1 MKERMTTMKKKTKGI
16 VALSITLS
24 MFLTACGQKQEA
36 TTTGEKK
43 KESSK
48 QVLNIVEAGEISTL
62 DSSIATDG
70 FSYAALNNVMEGL
83 YMPGPDNKPV
93 PAAAESYKLSEDGKT
108 YTFTL
113 HDSKWS
119 NGDPVTAHDFEYA
132 WKRAVNPETASE
144 YAHIMF
150 DIKNAEKINK
160 KELPID
166 SFGVKAIDDKTL
178 EVQLEHPVP
187 YFLGLMG
194 FATFYPQNKKVV
206 EAQGKN
212 YGLEAANVVYNGPFQ
227 LSEWKHDTSYKM
239 TKNPNYWD
247 NKNVKLNE
255 INVNIVKDTSTAVN
269 LFESKQVDRITINS
283 EFVDKYQKDPSLK
296 KMERPS
302 VTFFRFSQKNPLL
315 ANKNA
320 RKAISLAFDKQGIAT
335 TILNNGSIPA
345 NAFVPKGFVKGPDNK
360 DFRSTSHVKVETNVK
375 EAKTLWETA
384 KKETNLQNASLSII
398 TTDESN
404 DKKISEFLKGELE
417 KNLPG
422 LKITLQPL
430 PVKAFLDREGNGDYD
445 ISLSTWGPDYPD
457 PTTFLNMFVTDG
469 PFNKMSY
476 SNKQYDELI
485 EKTSSTLVTD
495 LPARWKAF
503 QDAEKILLE
512 DDAAIAPIFQSGLV
526 YLERPTVKGVVI
538 RPFAGIYSYKWASIT
553 E

>member
-1 MKERMTTMKKKTKGI
+1 MKKKTKGI
-16 VALSITLS
+16 VALSLTLS
-24 MFLTACGQKQEA
+24 VFLSACGQKQE
-36 TTTGEKK
+36 TTSSSEKK
-43 KESSK
+43 KIASK
-48 QVLNIVEAGEISTL
+48 QVLNIVESGEISTL
-62 DSSIATDG
+62 DSSIASDG

-93 PAAAESYKLSEDGKT
+93 PGAAESYKLSEDGKI
-108 YTFTL
+108 YTFKL

-132 WKRAVNPETASE
+132 WKRAVNPETGSE

-166 SFGVKAIDDKTL
+166 SLGVKALDDKTL

-194 FATFYPQNKKVV
+194 FATFYPQNQKVV
-206 EAQGKN
+206 EAQRKN
-212 YGLEAANVVYNGPFQ
+212 YGLEAVNAVYNGPFV
-227 LSEWKHDTSYKM
+227 LSEWKHDVSYKM
-239 TKNPNYWD
+239 RKNPNYWD

-269 LFESKQVDRITINS
+269 LFESKQVDRIIINS

-296 KMERPS
+296 KKARPS
-302 VTFFRFSQKNPLL
+302 MTFFRFNQKHQLL

-320 RKAISLAFDKQGIAT
+320 RKAISLAFDKKGVAN
-335 TILNNGSIPA
+335 TILNNGSSPA
-345 NAFVPKGFVKGPDNK
+345 NALIPKGFVKGPDNK
-360 DFRSTSHVKVETNVK
+360 DFRSTSNVNLETNVK
-375 EAKTLWETA
+375 EAKKLWEAA
-384 KKETNLQNASLSII
+384 KKETNIQNVSLSIL

-404 DKKISEFLKGELE
+404 DKKISEYLKGELE

-422 LKITLQPL
+422 LKITLSPL
-430 PVKAFLDREGNGDYD
+430 PVKTFLDREGNGDFE
-445 ISLSTWGPDYPD
+445 ISLSTWGADYPD
-457 PTTFLNMFVTDG
+457 PMTFLDMFVTDG
-469 PFNKMSY
+469 SFNRMNY
-476 SNKQYDELI
+476 SNEQYDELI
-485 EKTSSTLVTD
+485 QMAGSSLVND

-503 QDAEKILLE
+503 QDAEKILVE

-526 YLERPTVKGVVI
+526 YLERPTVQDVVV
-538 RPFAGIYSYKWASIT
+538 RPFAGIYSYKWAYMT

>member
-1 MKERMTTMKKKTKGI
+1 MKKKTKR
-16 VALSITLS
+16 VAALSLTLS
-24 MFLTACGQKQEA
+24 LVLTACGQKQE
-36 TTTGEKK
+36 TTTNKDKK
-43 KESSK
+43 KVATK
-48 QVLNIVEAGEISTL
+48 QILNIVETGEISTL

-93 PAAAESYKLSEDGKT
+93 PGAAESYTLSEDGKT
-108 YTFTL
+108 YIFKL
-113 HDSKWS
+113 RHSNWS

-132 WKRAVNPETASE
+132 WKRAINPETASE

-150 DIKNAEKINK
+150 DIKNAEKVNK
-160 KELPID
+160 KELPLD
-166 SFGVKAIDDKTL
+166 SFGVKALDDKTL

-194 FATFYPQNKKVV
+194 FATFYPQNQKVV
-206 EAQGKN
+206 EAQGTN
-212 YGLEAANVVYNGPFQ
+212 YGLEAANAVYNGPFV
-227 LSEWKHDTSYKM
+227 LNEWKHDTSYKM

-247 NKNVKLNE
+247 HKNVKLQE
-255 INVNIVKDTSTAVN
+255 INVNIVKDTSAAVN

-283 EFVDKYQKDPSLK
+283 EFVDKYQNDPSLK
-296 KMERPS
+296 KMARPS
-302 VTFFRFSQKNPLL
+302 VTFFRLNQKNPLL

-320 RKAISLAFDKQGIAT
+320 RKAISLSFDKKGITT

-360 DFRSTSHVKVETNVK
+360 DFRSTSNVKVETNIK
-375 EAKTLWETA
+375 EAKKQWETA
-384 KKETNLQNASLSII
+384 KKETNLQNVSLSII
-398 TTDESN
+398 STDESN
-404 DKKISEFLKGELE
+404 DKKISEYLKGELE

-422 LKITLQPL
+422 LKITLNPL
-430 PVKAFLDREGNGDYD
+430 PVKAFLEREGNGDFE

-469 PFNKMSY
+469 PFNKMNY
-476 SNKQYDELI
+476 SNKQYDELM
-485 EKTSSTLVTD
+485 EKASSSLTID

-503 QDAEKILLE
+503 QDAEKILVE
-512 DDAAIAPIFQSGLV
+512 DDAAIAPIFQAGLI
-526 YLERPTVKGVVI
+526 YLERPSVKGVVV
-538 RPFAGIYSYKWASIT
+538 RPFAGIYSYKWAYIT

>member
-1 MKERMTTMKKKTKGI
+1 MKKKTKGI
-16 VALSITLS
+16 VALSLTLS
-24 MFLTACGQKQEA
+24 VFLSACGQKQE
-36 TTTGEKK
+36 TTSSSEKK
-43 KESSK
+43 KIASK
-48 QVLNIVEAGEISTL
+48 QILNIVESGEISTL
-62 DSSIATDG
+62 DSSIASDG

-93 PAAAESYKLSEDGKT
+93 PGAAESYKLSEDGKI
-108 YTFTL
+108 YTFKL

-132 WKRAVNPETASE
+132 WKRAVNPETGSE

-166 SFGVKAIDDKTL
+166 SLGVKTLDDKTL

-194 FATFYPQNKKVV
+194 FATFYPQNQKVV
-206 EAQGKN
+206 EVQRKN
-212 YGLEAANVVYNGPFQ
+212 YGLEAVNAVYNGPFV
-227 LSEWKHDTSYKM
+227 LSEWKHDVSYKM
-239 TKNPNYWD
+239 RKNPNYWD

-269 LFESKQVDRITINS
+269 LFESKQVDRIIINS

-296 KMERPS
+296 KKARPS
-302 VTFFRFSQKNPLL
+302 MTFFRFNQKHQLL

-320 RKAISLAFDKQGIAT
+320 RKAISLAFDKKGVAN
-335 TILNNGSIPA
+335 TILNNGSSPA
-345 NAFVPKGFVKGPDNK
+345 NALIPKGFVKGPDNK
-360 DFRSTSHVKVETNVK
+360 DFRSTSNVNLETNVK
-375 EAKTLWETA
+375 EAKKLWEAA
-384 KKETNLQNASLSII
+384 KKETNIQNVSLSIL

-404 DKKISEFLKGELE
+404 DKKISEYLKGELE

-422 LKITLQPL
+422 LKITLSPL
-430 PVKAFLDREGNGDYD
+430 PVKTFLDREGNGDFE
-445 ISLSTWGPDYPD
+445 ISLSTWGADYPD
-457 PTTFLNMFVTDG
+457 PMTFLDMFVTDG
-469 PFNKMSY
+469 SFNRMNY
-476 SNKQYDELI
+476 SNEQYDELI
-485 EKTSSTLVTD
+485 QKAGSSLVND

-503 QDAEKILLE
+503 QDAEKILVE

-526 YLERPTVKGVVI
+526 YLERPTVQDVVV
-538 RPFAGIYSYKWASIT
+538 RPFAGIYSYKWAYMT

>member
-1 MKERMTTMKKKTKGI
+1 MKGRMTAMKKKTTGI

-24 MFLTACGQKQEA
+24 MFLTACGQKQE
-36 TTTGEKK
+36 
-43 KESSK
+43 
-48 QVLNIVEAGEISTL
+48 
-62 DSSIATDG
+62 
-70 FSYAALNNVMEGL
+70 
-83 YMPGPDNKPV
+83 
-93 PAAAESYKLSEDGKT
+93 
-108 YTFTL
+108 
-113 HDSKWS
+113 
-119 NGDPVTAHDFEYA
+119 
-132 WKRAVNPETASE
+132 
-144 YAHIMF
+144 
-150 DIKNAEKINK
+150 
-160 KELPID
+160 
-166 SFGVKAIDDKTL
+166 
-178 EVQLEHPVP
+178 
-187 YFLGLMG
+187 
-194 FATFYPQNKKVV
+194 
-206 EAQGKN
+206 
-212 YGLEAANVVYNGPFQ
+212 
-227 LSEWKHDTSYKM
+227 
-239 TKNPNYWD
+239 
-247 NKNVKLNE
+247 
-255 INVNIVKDTSTAVN
+255 
-269 LFESKQVDRITINS
+269 
-283 EFVDKYQKDPSLK
+283 
-296 KMERPS
+296 
-302 VTFFRFSQKNPLL
+302 
-315 ANKNA
+315 
-320 RKAISLAFDKQGIAT
+320 AT

-430 PVKAFLDREGNGDYD
+430 PVKAFLDREGNGDFE

>member
-1 MKERMTTMKKKTKGI
+1 MKKKTKGI
-16 VALSITLS
+16 VALSLTLS
-24 MFLTACGQKQEA
+24 VFLSSCGQKQE
-36 TTTGEKK
+36 TTSSSEKK
-43 KESSK
+43 KIASK
-48 QVLNIVEAGEISTL
+48 QVLNIVESGEISTL
-62 DSSIATDG
+62 DSSIASDG

-93 PAAAESYKLSEDGKT
+93 PGAAESYKLSEDGKI
-108 YTFTL
+108 YTFKL

-132 WKRAVNPETASE
+132 WKRAVNPETGSE

-166 SFGVKAIDDKTL
+166 SLGVKALDDKTL
-178 EVQLEHPVP
+178 EVKLEHPVP

-194 FATFYPQNKKVV
+194 FATFYPQNQKVV
-206 EAQGKN
+206 EAQRKN
-212 YGLEAANVVYNGPFQ
+212 YGLEAVNAVYNGPFV
-227 LSEWKHDTSYKM
+227 LNEWKHDVSYKM
-239 TKNPNYWD
+239 RKNPNYWD

-269 LFESKQVDRITINS
+269 LFESKQVDRIIINS

-296 KMERPS
+296 KKARPS
-302 VTFFRFSQKNPLL
+302 MTFFRFNQKHQLL

-320 RKAISLAFDKQGIAT
+320 RKAISLAFDKKGVAN
-335 TILNNGSIPA
+335 TILNNGSSPA
-345 NAFVPKGFVKGPDNK
+345 NALIPKGFVKGPNNK
-360 DFRSTSHVKVETNVK
+360 DFRSTSNVNLETNVK
-375 EAKTLWETA
+375 EAKKLWEAA
-384 KKETNLQNASLSII
+384 KKETNIQNVSLSIL

-404 DKKISEFLKGELE
+404 DKKISEYLKGELE

-422 LKITLQPL
+422 LKITLSPL
-430 PVKAFLDREGNGDYD
+430 PVKAFLDREGNGDFE
-445 ISLSTWGPDYPD
+445 ISLSTWGADYPD
-457 PTTFLNMFVTDG
+457 PMTFLDMFVTDG
-469 PFNKMSY
+469 SFNRMNY
-476 SNKQYDELI
+476 SNEQYDELI
-485 EKTSSTLVTD
+485 QKAGSSLVND

-503 QDAEKILLE
+503 QDAEKILVE

-526 YLERPTVKGVVI
+526 YLERPTVQDVVV
-538 RPFAGIYSYKWASIT
+538 RPFAGIYSYKWAYIT

>member
-1 MKERMTTMKKKTKGI
+1 MKKKTQGI

-36 TTTGEKK
+36 TTTGETK

-206 EAQGKN
+206 DAQGKN
-212 YGLEAANVVYNGPFQ
+212 YGLEAANVVY
-227 LSEWKHDTSYKM
+227 
-239 TKNPNYWD
+239 
-247 NKNVKLNE
+247 
-255 INVNIVKDTSTAVN
+255 IVKDTSTAVN

-430 PVKAFLDREGNGDYD
+430 PVKAFLDREGNGDFE

-526 YLERPTVKGVVI
+526 YLERPTVKGVVV